1 MTLTPV
7 VALLMVASLAL
18 LIIRIGAKALELTGV
33 SRDAARF
40 QALSAFFGA
49 GFTTGESEMVVNHPV
64 RRRIIRDLIIVGN
77 IGVLSLLGTGVVT
90 ATQTRLDTPADRR
103 EALIRLI
110 VILVGLTL
118 LWLAARSRIVTAVI
132 DRSIAFG
139 LRRMGALRALDYEQL
154 LRTHAGYEVAEIAI
168 EHGAWLCGRTIG
180 EAALRQRGINVL
192 SVRRSDGEHIGAPRG
207 ETELR
212 EGDTLTVYGADTA
225 IERLRADLTGK
236 AANGASA

>member
-1 MTLTPV
+1 MSLTPV
-7 VALLMVASLAL
+7 VALLIVASLAF
-18 LIIRIGAKALELTGV
+18 LIIRVGAKALELTGV

-77 IGVLSLLGTGVVT
+77 IGVLSLLGAGVVT
-90 ATQTRLDTPADRR
+90 ATETRLDTAADRR
-103 EALIRLI
+103 EAAIRLV

-132 DRSIAFG
+132 DHSIAFG

-154 LRTHAGYEVAEIAI
+154 LRTHAGYEVAEIVV
-168 EHGAWLCGRTIG
+168 EHGSWLCGRTIG

-192 SVRRSDGEHIGAPRG
+192 SVRRRDGEHIGAPRG
-207 ETELR
+207 VTELHD
-212 EGDTLTVYGADTA
+212 GDTLIVYGADEA
-225 IERLRADLTGK
+225 IGRLRSDLIGDDAD
-236 AANGASA
+236 A